1 MPTITKLKD
10 GVLAVTGLPEGIVDI
25 QGHKEAITFYESGY
39 GTHRFNLPPGS
50 WKVLGWSDELT
61 EEQCELIVERI
72 FVTNDSKISYVD
84 AIINDYLFKDY
95 ERPNW
100 VFIAAKSSFASL
112 LRSHSITEKALIIV
126 NGKK

>member
-61 EEQCELIVERI
+61 EEQIG
-72 FVTNDSKISYVD
+72 
-84 AIINDYLFKDY
+84 
-95 ERPNW
+95 
-100 VFIAAKSSFASL
+100 VFIRPEKTFGWPSFRQIPGGAYQWHATAKQSFASL